1 MINIAVLVLA
11 AGKSS
16 RMNGI
21 KQLLKINNKTLL
33 DNTLETA
40 KKVISKNIFC
50 VLGANADKIQKAI
63 STKDVQ
69 FIYNKNFETGL
80 SSSIVAG
87 IHHFKKEK
95 LNFNGL
101 LILLVDQPEIDDDYL
116 NLLITT
122 FQSNSDKIIASNY
135 NEKAGVPAIFP
146 KKYFEKLVLLKGDKG
161 AKKFLQNYTSEVI
174 KINRE
179 QSFKDIDTPE
189 DYQSYLNSI

>member
-33 DNTLETA
+33 DHTLETT
-40 KKVISKNIFC
+40 KKVFQNNIFC
-50 VLGANADKIQKAI
+50 ILGANADKIQKAI
-63 STKDVQ
+63 STKYVQ